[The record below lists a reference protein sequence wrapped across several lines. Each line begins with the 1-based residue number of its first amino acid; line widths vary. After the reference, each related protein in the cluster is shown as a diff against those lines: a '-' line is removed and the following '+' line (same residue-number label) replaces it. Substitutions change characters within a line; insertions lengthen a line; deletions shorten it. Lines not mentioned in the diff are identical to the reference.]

1 MEVARYF
8 VENSLQVLKKLV
20 LDIRC
25 STAEKGLCITEE
37 GSYMLRDLLALPRP
51 STMCQI
57 LLK

>member
-8 VENSLQVLKKLV
+8 VENSLVLKKLV

-25 STAEKGLCITEE
+25 SYAKKGVSHHRRRVLHVE
-37 GSYMLRDLLALPRP
+37 GSPSLPKP
-51 STMCQI
+51 YSMCQI